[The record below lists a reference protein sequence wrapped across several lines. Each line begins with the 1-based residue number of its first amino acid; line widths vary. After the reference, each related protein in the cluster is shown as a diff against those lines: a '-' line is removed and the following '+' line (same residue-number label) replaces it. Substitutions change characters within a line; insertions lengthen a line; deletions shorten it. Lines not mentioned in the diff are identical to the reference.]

1 MHRRPLGRGRLLAA
15 IGALIVLAG
24 CVLPWYSIGGA
35 LSTGLPAETRNAFSD
50 KGIVV
55 FICALVVL
63 ALVSLPYAAGDKP
76 VALDR
81 TLSYGLVLAVALGG
95 FVWQTV
101 SYVLNDP
108 AGLRPDLAPGSW
120 LVAIGL
126 VVLARATYEISAER
140 RF

>member
-15 IGALIVLAG
+15 ISACVLLIG
-24 CVLPWYSIGGA
+24 CVLPWYTAAGGDTGITA
-35 LSTGLPAETRNAFSD
+35 VSTNAFTD

-55 FICALVVL
+55 FIVALAVL

-81 TLSYGLVLAVALGG
+81 ALSYVIVTLVAIGAFAWRTIEFILV
-95 FVWQTV
+95 
-101 SYVLNDP
+101 DP
-108 AGLRPDLAPGSW
+108 TGIRPDLAPGLW

-126 VVLARATYEISAER
+126 VILARAAYEIAGER
-140 RF
+140 RA